1 MRIGTS
7 IMLPNP
13 EDIAIMRQ
21 HLNALRIYL
30 ASLNSPELADLEAL
44 LSVADAELER
54 AIRQA
59 PGHLRYAAGS
69 GGGPNAL

>member
-21 HLNALRIYL
+21 QLNALRIYL
-30 ASLNSPELADLEAL
+30 ASLNSPELA
-44 LSVADAELER
+44 V
-54 AIRQA
+54 
-59 PGHLRYAAGS
+59 
-69 GGGPNAL
+69 